1 MLITVLKIVVALVAM
16 LLLYLF
22 GAAMVRNFANAEPPP
37 DDPDPAD
44 LADVDFRYRCIVC
57 GAQAVVYA
65 APHGEEPEPPRHCR
79 EPMVLVAPVE

>member
-1 MLITVLKIVVALVAM
+1 MLITLLKIAVALVAM

-22 GAAMVRNFANAEPPP
+22 GAAMVRNFARAEAPP

-65 APHGEEPEPPRHCR
+65 APFGEEPEPPRHCR
-79 EPMVLVAPVE
+79 EPMALVAPVD